1 MLMAITTFMK
11 WITLK
16 KFILY
21 NPNKRTIY
29 NYNIR
34 YRITN
39 SSIIWEK
46 IEINFGKILTTFGC
60 NLPPISKY
68 WLNIDFF

>member
-34 YRITN
+34 YRITV
-39 SSIIWEK
+39 IK
-46 IEINFGKILTTFGC
+46 IR
-60 NLPPISKY
+60 
-68 WLNIDFF
+68 